1 MFSTIYRLRATGIKI
16 KFVTNTTEFSMRILH
31 EHLTRLGFDIKK
43 DEIYSA
49 ISASKDLV
57 IKRSLR
63 PYLMVDPNAIEE
75 FAGNLVKYNFIP
87 KCIPEICYGLFL
99 CATFIV
105 STDIYV
111 YFHSTSCKCWIR
123 CIYFCIG
130 TGVCKYIIWRGHWWG
145 KWSWFNF

>member
-1 MFSTIYRLRATGIKI
+1 MFSTPYRLRATGIKI

-75 FAGNLVKYNFIP
+75 FSGNLVKHNFIP
-87 KCIPEICYGLFL
+87 MCIPEMMLWFISLCHINSIYRYKHIFSLYKLQMLMYFFL
-99 CATFIV
+99 HR
-105 STDIYV
+105 Y
-111 YFHSTSCKCWIR
+111 W
-123 CIYFCIG
+123 G
-130 TGVCKYIIWRGHWWG
+130 MYI
-145 KWSWFNF
+145 